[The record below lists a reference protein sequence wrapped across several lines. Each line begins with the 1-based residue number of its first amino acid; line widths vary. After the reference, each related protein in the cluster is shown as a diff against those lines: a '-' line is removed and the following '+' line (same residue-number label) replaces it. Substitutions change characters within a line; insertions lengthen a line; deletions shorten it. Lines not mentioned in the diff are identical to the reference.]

1 MAIVQ
6 GIKEKVHLPIYDSL
20 AVEGAQQLR
29 EVEATST
36 LKFFVNVQGKTK
48 LETNLQSAS
57 LLPHYNTFE
66 ARAMRVVISDLPPE
80 FPDKLTVD
88 GEEFPVTDDNGDD
101 ILVNGDGTLFEPPV
115 TETPPAESPSDA
127 AKAGK
132 SAKSEAKADATPSGP
147 FTVVADFTFGLDRL
161 MELLAEARESPDRT
175 TFIDVDDDDV
185 ELKAIDDGGD
195 VVAEIDSD
203 VLVQTVLDA
212 GGSIDITVGDIETL
226 IEENIDDKA
235 QPPKEQL
242 RPNNGSGT
250 IIGKFI
256 YNTVTT
262 LYVGEKI
269 MIQMPTWFFPAGAGP
284 YSETGHFTTHGEP
297 SPLATF
303 RFAEPIYIDKQQNFR
318 VEMEVPDTD
327 TLKEIQ
333 RIYGPLNIWVV
344 LDGYMTRDV
353 Q

>member
-115 TETPPAESPSDA
+115 TGTPPAEPPADA

-132 SAKSEAKADATPSGP
+132 STKATADATPAGP

-175 TFIDVDDDDV
+175 TFIDADDDDV
-185 ELKAIDDGGD
+185 TLKAIDDDGD
-195 VVAEIDSD
+195 VVPDIDSD

-226 IEENIDDKA
+226 IDENIDDKA

-318 VEMEVPDTD
+318 VEMEVPNTD

>member
-1 MAIVQ
+1 MATVQ
-6 GIKEKVHLPIYDSL
+6 GIREKVHLPIYDSL

-29 EVEATST
+29 EVEASST

-66 ARAMRVVISDLPPE
+66 ARALRVVISDLPPV
-80 FPDKLTVD
+80 FPEKITLEDINY
-88 GEEFPVTDDNGDD
+88 PVTDEEGFE
-101 ILVNGDGTLFEPPV
+101 ILVLEGGDVFEEPEPPP
-115 TETPPAESPSDA
+115 TGENPPAPPD
-127 AKAGK
+127 
-132 SAKSEAKADATPSGP
+132 T
-147 FTVVADFTFGLDRL
+147 FQVMADFELGLDRL
-161 MELLAEARESPDRT
+161 MELLAEARESPDRVA
-175 TFIDVDDDDV
+175 FIDVDEPGV
-185 ELKAIDDGGD
+185 ELKVIDPP
-195 VVAEIDSD
+195 ATPIDPD
-203 VLVQTVLDA
+203 VLIGNVLDA
-212 GGSIDITVGDIETL
+212 GGSIDISVGDIEGL
-226 IEENIDDKA
+226 IADQLDEKQ

-242 RPNNGSGT
+242 RPNNGAGS
-250 IIGKFI
+250 IIGKLI

-284 YSETGHFTTHGEP
+284 YTESGNSVTHGKP
-297 SPLATF
+297 SPTATF
-303 RFAEPIYIDKQQNFR
+303 RFAEPIFIDKQQNFR
-318 VEMEVPDTD
+318 VEIEVPNTD

-333 RIYGPLNIWVV
+333 KIYGPLNLWVV

>member
-6 GIKEKVHLPIYDSL
+6 GIREKVHLPIYDSL
-20 AVEGAQQLR
+20 SVEPEKQLR
-29 EVEATST
+29 SAEASST

-80 FPDKLTVD
+80 FPD
-88 GEEFPVTDDNGDD
+88 
-101 ILVNGDGTLFEPPV
+101 
-115 TETPPAESPSDA
+115 ESPTE
-127 AKAGK
+127 
-132 SAKSEAKADATPSGP
+132 AKSKSDEPFDVLRPDANPANDPGDAGYTAQIELG
-147 FTVVADFTFGLDRL
+147 VKRL
-161 MELLAEARESPDRT
+161 MELLEEARNN
-175 TFIDVDDDDV
+175 DDSV
-185 ELKAIDDGGD
+185 ELAADAEGVVREPPTAVFVAGD
-195 VVAEIDSD
+195 FIELTVADLEALIDS
-203 VLVQTVLDA
+203 LEKSA
-212 GGSIDITVGDIETL
+212 
-226 IEENIDDKA
+226 
-235 QPPKEQL
+235 PPKEQI
-242 RPNNGSGT
+242 RPNNGAGT
-250 IIGKFI
+250 IIGKLI

-284 YSETGHFTTHGEP
+284 YSEKANITTHGEP
-297 SPLATF
+297 SPAATF
-303 RFAEPIYIDKQQNFR
+303 RFAEPIFIDKQQNFR
-318 VEMEVPDTD
+318 VEIEIPDTD

-333 RIYGPLNIWVV
+333 KIYGPLNLWVV

>member
-20 AVEGAQQLR
+20 AVEPEKQLR
-29 EVEATST
+29 EVEASST

-66 ARAMRVVISDLPPE
+66 ARAMRVVISDLPPT
-80 FPDKLTVD
+80 FP
-88 GEEFPVTDDNGDD
+88 EEPKAQKDELDVTDA
-101 ILVNGDGTLFEPPV
+101 DGNRI
-115 TETPPAESPSDA
+115 D
-127 AKAGK
+127 KAGK
-132 SAKSEAKADATPSGP
+132 VERATGAGAGFVEANAVKADI
-147 FTVVADFTFGLDRL
+147 DIGLNRL
-161 MELLAEARESPDRT
+161 MELLAEAR
-175 TFIDVDDDDV
+175 DDTDKKTK
-185 ELKAIDDGGD
+185 LGINDDGVSLSATGNPLNATETGN
-195 VVAEIDSD
+195 VES
-203 VLVQTVLDA
+203 A
-212 GGSIDITVGDIETL
+212 GGEIELSVKDLEDIIDTL
-226 IEENIDDKA
+226 DKKA
-235 QPPKEQL
+235 PAKEQL
-242 RPNNGSGT
+242 RPNNGAGT
-250 IIGKFI
+250 IIGKLI

-284 YSETGHFTTHGEP
+284 YSEAGKITTHGEP
-297 SPLATF
+297 SPTATF
-303 RFAEPIYIDKQQNFR
+303 RFAEPIFVDKQQNFR
-318 VEMEVPDTD
+318 VEIEIPDSE

-333 RIYGPLNIWVV
+333 KIYGPLNIWVV